1 MCKFWFTIKAE
12 KGFAMKQENKI
23 FGILA
28 IILGAIALLGSWIP
42 GINQISF
49 LIAILALILGIVGL
63 FINRKNKKVLAIIGT
78 ILSVASIVFAVGSQ
92 VIYNQIQK
100 NAVQNAA
107 STNQSEE
114 EFTWT
119 KEQFDALKQGDILKQ
134 GAGGTNYEDVIKEHG
149 KPSKESTTKKKD
161 RENKV
166 VSYVA
171 PGNNIKS
178 VTLTFDKQEDG
189 SYLLISKVSMGLE

>member
-1 MCKFWFTIKAE
+1 
-12 KGFAMKQENKI
+12 MKQENKI

-28 IILGAIALLGSWIP
+28 IVLGAIALLGSWIP

-63 FINRKNKKVLAIIGT
+63 FINLKNKKLLAIIGT
-78 ILSVASIVFAVGSQ
+78 ALSIASIVFAVGSQ
-92 VIYNQIQK
+92 IVYNQIQK
-100 NAVQNAA
+100 NAAQKTEATKEA
-107 STNQSEE
+107 EGSD
-114 EFTWT
+114 FTWT
-119 KEQFDALKQGDILKQ
+119 KAQFDALKQGDILKQ

-149 KPSKESTTKKKD
+149 KPSKENTTKKKD

-166 VSYVA
+166 ISYVST
-171 PGNNIKS
+171 GNNIQS

-189 SYLLISKVSMGLE
+189 SFLLISKVAMGLE

>member
-1 MCKFWFTIKAE
+1 
-12 KGFAMKQENKI
+12 MKQENKI

-28 IILGAIALLGSWIP
+28 IVLGAIALLGSWIP
-42 GINQISF
+42 SINQISF

-63 FINRKNKKVLAIIGT
+63 CINLKNKKLLAIIGT
-78 ILSVASIVFAVGSQ
+78 VLSVVSIAIALGSQ
-92 VIYNQIQK
+92 MIYNQIQK
-100 NAVQNAA
+100 NAAQKTEATEQA
-107 STNQSEE
+107 EGG

-119 KEQFDALKQGDILKQ
+119 KAQFDALKQ
-134 GAGGTNYEDVIKEHG
+134 GAGGTNYEEVIKEHG

-166 VSYVA
+166 ISYVST
-171 PGNNIKS
+171 GNNIQS

-189 SYLLISKVSMGLE
+189 SFLLISKVAMGLE

>member
-1 MCKFWFTIKAE
+1 
-12 KGFAMKQENKI
+12 MKQENKI

-28 IILGAIALLGSWIP
+28 IVLGAIALLGSWIP

-63 FINRKNKKVLAIIGT
+63 CLNRKNKKVLAIIGT
-78 ILSVASIVFAVGSQ
+78 VLSVASIVFAVGSQ

-100 NAVQNAA
+100 NAAQDTV
-107 STNQSEE
+107 STNQAEE

-119 KEQFDALKQGDILKQ
+119 KEQFDALKQGDILQ
-134 GAGGTNYEDVIKEHG
+134 RGAGGTNYDDVIKEHG
-149 KPSKESTTKKKD
+149 QPSKESTTKKKD

-166 VSYVA
+166 ISYVA

-189 SYLLISKVSMGLE
+189 SYLLISKVSMGLK

>member
-1 MCKFWFTIKAE
+1 
-12 KGFAMKQENKI
+12 MKQENKI

-28 IILGAIALLGSWIP
+28 IILGAIALLASWIP

>member
-1 MCKFWFTIKAE
+1 
-12 KGFAMKQENKI
+12 MKQENKI

-28 IILGAIALLGSWIP
+28 IVLGAIALLGSWIP

-63 FINRKNKKVLAIIGT
+63 FINLKNKKLLAIIGT
-78 ILSVASIVFAVGSQ
+78 VLAVTSIVFAVGSQ
-92 VIYNQIQK
+92 VIYNQIRK
-100 NAVQNAA
+100 NAAQA
-107 STNQSEE
+107 TKQTEGG

-119 KEQFDALKQGDILKQ
+119 KAQFDALKQGDILKQ

-166 VSYVA
+166 ISYVST
-171 PGNNIKS
+171 GNNIQS

-189 SYLLISKVSMGLE
+189 SFLLISKVAMGLE

>member
-1 MCKFWFTIKAE
+1 
-12 KGFAMKQENKI
+12 MKQENKI

-63 FINRKNKKVLAIIGT
+63 CINRKNKKVLAIIGT

-100 NAVQNAA
+100 MLFKMPRLRI
-107 STNQSEE
+107 NQM
-114 EFTWT
+114 
-119 KEQFDALKQGDILKQ
+119 KNL
-134 GAGGTNYEDVIKEHG
+134 HG
-149 KPSKESTTKKKD
+149 PKNNSMLL
-161 RENKV
+161 NKV
-166 VSYVA
+166 IFFNAELVVQITMMS
-171 PGNNIKS
+171 
-178 VTLTFDKQEDG
+178 
-189 SYLLISKVSMGLE
+189 

>member
-1 MCKFWFTIKAE
+1 
-12 KGFAMKQENKI
+12 MKQENKI

-28 IILGAIALLGSWIP
+28 IALGAIALLGSWIL

-63 FINRKNKKVLAIIGT
+63 FINLKNKKLLAIIGT
-78 ILSVASIVFAVGSQ
+78 ALSIASIVFAVGSQ
-92 VIYNQIQK
+92 MVYNQIQK
-100 NAVQNAA
+100 NAAQKTEATKEA
-107 STNQSEE
+107 KGSD
-114 EFTWT
+114 FTWT
-119 KEQFDALKQGDILKQ
+119 KAQFDALKQGDILKQ

-149 KPSKESTTKKKD
+149 KASKENTTKKKD

-166 VSYVA
+166 ISYVST
-171 PGNNIKS
+171 GNNIQS

-189 SYLLISKVSMGLE
+189 SFLLISKVAMGLE

>member
-1 MCKFWFTIKAE
+1 
-12 KGFAMKQENKI
+12 MKQENKI

-63 FINRKNKKVLAIIGT
+63 CINRKNKKVLAIIGT

-100 NAVQNAA
+100 NATQNAV
-107 STNQSEE
+107 STNQSDE

-166 VSYVA
+166 ISYVA

>member
-1 MCKFWFTIKAE
+1 
-12 KGFAMKQENKI
+12 MKQENKI

-28 IILGAIALLGSWIP
+28 IVLGAIALLGSWIP

-63 FINRKNKKVLAIIGT
+63 FINLKNKKLLAIIGT
-78 ILSVASIVFAVGSQ
+78 VLAVTSIVFAVGSQ
-92 VIYNQIQK
+92 VIYNQIRK
-100 NAVQNAA
+100 NAAQAA
-107 STNQSEE
+107 KQAEGG

-119 KEQFDALKQGDILKQ
+119 KAQFDALKQGDILKQ

-166 VSYVA
+166 ISYVST
-171 PGNNIKS
+171 GNNIQS

-189 SYLLISKVSMGLE
+189 SFLLISKVAMGLE

>member
-1 MCKFWFTIKAE
+1 
-12 KGFAMKQENKI
+12 MKQENKI
-23 FGILA
+23 FGIPA

-63 FINRKNKKVLAIIGT
+63 CINRKNKKVLAIIGT

-100 NAVQNAA
+100 NATQNAV
-107 STNQSEE
+107 STNQSDE

-119 KEQFDALKQGDILKQ
+119 KAQFDALKQGDILKQ

-166 VSYVA
+166 ISYVST
-171 PGNNIKS
+171 GNNIQS

-189 SYLLISKVSMGLE
+189 SFLLISKVAMGLE

>member
-1 MCKFWFTIKAE
+1 
-12 KGFAMKQENKI
+12 MKHENEN

-28 IILGAIALLGSWIP
+28 IVLGAIALLGSWIP

-63 FINRKNKKVLAIIGT
+63 CLNRKNKKVLAIIGT
-78 ILSVASIVFAVGSQ
+78 VLSVASIVFAVGSQ

-100 NAVQNAA
+100 NAAQKTEATEQA
-107 STNQSEE
+107 EGG

-119 KEQFDALKQGDILKQ
+119 KAQFDALKQGDILKQ
-134 GAGGTNYEDVIKEHG
+134 GAGGTNYDDVIKEHG
-149 KPSKESTTKKKD
+149 QPSKESTTKKKD

-166 VSYVA
+166 ISYVA

>member
-1 MCKFWFTIKAE
+1 
-12 KGFAMKQENKI
+12 MKQENKI

-28 IILGAIALLGSWIP
+28 IVLGAIALLGSWIP

-63 FINRKNKKVLAIIGT
+63 FINLKNKKLLAIIGT
-78 ILSVASIVFAVGSQ
+78 VLSVASLIFAVGSQ

-100 NAVQNAA
+100 NAAQTTKQA
-107 STNQSEE
+107 EGG

-119 KEQFDALKQGDILKQ
+119 KAQFDALKQGDILKQ

-166 VSYVA
+166 ISYVST
-171 PGNNIKS
+171 GNNIQS

-189 SYLLISKVSMGLE
+189 SFLLISKVAMGLE

>member
-1 MCKFWFTIKAE
+1 
-12 KGFAMKQENKI
+12 MKQENKI

-28 IILGAIALLGSWIP
+28 IVLGAIALLGSWIP

-63 FINRKNKKVLAIIGT
+63 FINLKNKKLLAIIGT
-78 ILSVASIVFAVGSQ
+78 VLSVASLIFAVGSQ

-100 NAVQNAA
+100 NAAQATKQA
-107 STNQSEE
+107 EGG

-119 KEQFDALKQGDILKQ
+119 KAQFDALKQGDILKQ

-166 VSYVA
+166 ISYVST
-171 PGNNIKS
+171 GNNIQS

-189 SYLLISKVSMGLE
+189 SFLLISKVAMGLE

>member
-1 MCKFWFTIKAE
+1 M
-12 KGFAMKQENKI
+12 
-23 FGILA
+23 
-28 IILGAIALLGSWIP
+28 
-42 GINQISF
+42 
-49 LIAILALILGIVGL
+49 
-63 FINRKNKKVLAIIGT
+63 
-78 ILSVASIVFAVGSQ
+78 GSQ

-100 NAVQNAA
+100 NAAQTTKQA
-107 STNQSEE
+107 EGG

-119 KEQFDALKQGDILKQ
+119 KAQFDALKQGDILKQ

-166 VSYVA
+166 ISYVST
-171 PGNNIKS
+171 GNNIQS

-189 SYLLISKVSMGLE
+189 SFLLISKVAMGLE

>member
-1 MCKFWFTIKAE
+1 
-12 KGFAMKQENKI
+12 MKQENKI

-63 FINRKNKKVLAIIGT
+63 CINRKNKKVLAIIGT

-119 KEQFDALKQGDILKQ
+119 REQFDALKQGDILQ
-134 GAGGTNYEDVIKEHG
+134 RGAGGTNYDDIKKNTDNHL
-149 KPSKESTTKKKD
+149 KKVQLRK
-161 RENKV
+161 KIV
-166 VSYVA
+166 K
-171 PGNNIKS
+171 IKS
-178 VTLTFDKQEDG
+178 FLMYQQAII
-189 SYLLISKVSMGLE
+189 SSLLL

>member
-1 MCKFWFTIKAE
+1 
-12 KGFAMKQENKI
+12 MKQENKI

-28 IILGAIALLGSWIP
+28 IVLGAIALLGSWIP

-63 FINRKNKKVLAIIGT
+63 CLNRKNKNVLAIIGT
-78 ILSVASIVFAVGSQ
+78 VLSVASIVFAVGSQ

-100 NAVQNAA
+100 NAAQKTEATEQA
-107 STNQSEE
+107 EGG

-119 KEQFDALKQGDILKQ
+119 KAQFDALKQGDILKQ
-134 GAGGTNYEDVIKEHG
+134 GAGGTNYDDVTKEHG
-149 KPSKESTTKKKD
+149 QPSKESTTKKKD

-166 VSYVA
+166 ISYVA

>member
-1 MCKFWFTIKAE
+1 
-12 KGFAMKQENKI
+12 MKQENKI

-63 FINRKNKKVLAIIGT
+63 CLNRKNKKVLAIIGT
-78 ILSVASIVFAVGSQ
+78 VLSVASIVFAVGSQ

-100 NAVQNAA
+100 NAAQDTV
-107 STNQSEE
+107 STNQAEE

-119 KEQFDALKQGDILKQ
+119 KEQFDALKQGDILQ
-134 GAGGTNYEDVIKEHG
+134 RGAGGTNYDDVG

-166 VSYVA
+166 ISYVA